1 MTFSNFFY
9 FLREAGLK
17 VSLDE
22 WMTLMEALDM
32 GLAYSSLE
40 RFYYLSRSILIKSEA
55 DYDMYGKLFSA
66 YFESAVTC
74 GEIPEELWGF
84 LSAPIEQMPYD
95 KEEVDERTNLSYEEL
110 EELLEKRLEEQ
121 KEAHNGGNRW
131 IGTGGTSPL
140 GNSGYAANGFRVGEF
155 SARQSALQVIA
166 RQNYRDFRE
175 DETIDI
181 RHFQTAL
188 RRLRQYSSRFGQTR
202 DELDIGATIDK
213 TCENAGMLRF
223 VYDYPRKNTVK
234 LLAMFDSGGSM
245 EKYARLCSQ
254 LFQAVSRE
262 NHFKDLK
269 TYYFHNCP
277 YNKLYKTPQCNL
289 AESVDT
295 EWLLKNIDSD
305 YKILFVGDASM
316 AAWELRYYS
325 GKRRN
330 KVSDGVS
337 GVLWL
342 NRLVNHYEQAVW
354 LNPIPESQWQ
364 TSRGHATIER
374 IRSVVSMYPLSVEGL
389 ERGIRKL
396 LGIR

>member
-1 MTFSNFFY
+1 MVFSGFFY

-22 WMTLMEALDM
+22 WMTLMEALDK
-32 GLAYSSLE
+32 GLACSSLQ
-40 RFYYLSRSILIKSEA
+40 RFYYLSRAVLIKSEA

-66 YFESAVTC
+66 YFEAAVST

-84 LSAPIEQMPYD
+84 LSKPIDQVGFD
-95 KEEVDERTNLSYEEL
+95 KDEVDERTNLDYEQL

-121 KEAHNGGNRW
+121 KSEHNGGTRW

-140 GNSGYAANGFRVGEF
+140 GNSGYALNGFRIGEL
-155 SARQSALQVIA
+155 STHQSALQVIA

-188 RRLRQYSSRFGQTR
+188 RRLRQYSSRFGQAR
-202 DELDIGATIDK
+202 DELDIDATIDK
-213 TCENAGMLRF
+213 TCENAGMLRL

-234 LLAMFDSGGSM
+234 LIAMFDSGGSM
-245 EKYARLCSQ
+245 EKYAKLCSQ

-262 NHFKDLK
+262 SHFKDLK
-269 TYYFHNCP
+269 IYYFHNCP
-277 YNKLYKTPQCNL
+277 YNKLYKTPMCNL

-295 EWLLKNIDSD
+295 QWLLKNVDSD

-316 AAWELRYYS
+316 ASWELRYYN
-325 GKRRN
+325 GNRRN
-330 KVSDGVS
+330 RVSDGVS
-337 GVLWL
+337 GVAWL
-342 NRLVNHYEQAVW
+342 SKLVNKYDQAVW
-354 LNPIPESQWQ
+354 LNPIPESQWE
-364 TSRGHATIER
+364 TARGKTTIER
-374 IRSVVSMYPLSVEGL
+374 IRSVVSMYPLTVDGL

>member
-1 MTFSNFFY
+1 MVFSGFFY
-9 FLREAGLK
+9 FLRNAGLK

-22 WMTLMEALDM
+22 WMTLMEALDK
-32 GLAYSSLE
+32 GLAHSNLE

-84 LSAPIEQMPYD
+84 LSKPIEQMPYD
-95 KEEVDERTNLSYEEL
+95 KEEVDERTNLSYEGL
-110 EELLEKRLEEQ
+110 EELLERRLEEQ
-121 KEAHNGGNRW
+121 KEAHNGGIRW

-140 GNSGYAANGFRVGEF
+140 GNSGYALDGFRVGELPT
-155 SARQSALQVIA
+155 RQSALQVIA

-188 RRLRQYSSRFGQTR
+188 RRLRQYSSRFGQTK
-202 DELDIGATIDK
+202 DELDIDATVDK
-213 TCENAGMLRF
+213 TCENAGMLRL

-269 TYYFHNCP
+269 IYYFHNCP
-277 YNKLYKTPQCNL
+277 YNKLYKTPQCSL

-305 YKILFVGDASM
+305 YKVLFVGDASM

-325 GKRRN
+325 GNRRN
-330 KVSDGVS
+330 RVSDGVS

-364 TSRGHATIER
+364 TSRGHVTIER